1 MLILKMNLP
10 EVKVNYNHLGA
21 CTSELVPYTPDK
33 IKGIQLNLEVTGYQ
47 AEDNF
52 FAFKL
57 QSPDK
62 VLTTGEQFSLLSRL
76 GFKTVPVERNPTV
89 PGAVNSLIH
98 TKSRFAK
105 YGAHWEDII
114 TGEVFDVPEVAVI
127 NDVFF
132 KLDEHRRLARV
143 LKTDLGEF
151 NVVDHRIPEFYQPG
165 STIKIDKG
173 VVEPYLSVSI
183 TVDTPINC
191 PVCNNP
197 LKKFQVA
204 PDTPIIYKCKAPF
217 CLRLGVSEETTGE
230 IEEEQEE
237 ELDNSFRNEVT
248 TENPEFSVSEEP
260 IPESVDSRIRIINF
274 EVSID
279 SEKYQQKVNFV
290 STEPADYILVN
301 TKRSVT
307 KASREKS
314 KETGIPLLPLVELE
328 AMLDG

>member
-10 EVKVNYNHLGA
+10 EAKVSYNYLGA

-47 AEDNF
+47 ADDNF

-62 VLTTGEQFSLLSRL
+62 ALTTGEQFSLLSRL
-76 GFKTVPVERNPTV
+76 GFKTVPVEQNSTI

-105 YGAHWEDII
+105 YGAYWEDMV
-114 TGEVFDVPEVAVI
+114 TGEVFDVPEIAVVK
-127 NDVFF
+127 DVFF
-132 KLDEHRRLARV
+132 KLDENRRLARV

-165 STIKIDKG
+165 STIKVNNG
-173 VVEPYLSVSI
+173 VVEPYLSAPI

-197 LKKFQVA
+197 MKRLQVA
-204 PDTPIIYKCKAPF
+204 QDTPVIYKCKAPF
-217 CLRLGVSEETTGE
+217 CLKLKVSYEEPVV
-230 IEEEQEE
+230 EQEVEPDDSFLGEDIVEDTELVVPE
-237 ELDNSFRNEVT
+237 ESV
-248 TENPEFSVSEEP
+248 PEP
-260 IPESVDSRIRIINF
+260 VDSRIKVMNL
-274 EVSID
+274 EVDVD
-279 SEKYQQKVNFV
+279 SEKYKEKVIFV
-290 STEPADYILVN
+290 STEPADYILVRS
-301 TKRSVT
+301 KHSVT
-307 KASREKS
+307 RMSREKS
-314 KETGIPLLPLVELE
+314 KTLGIPLLPLADLE